1 MVAANV
7 CDPDTLPDRIPNFT
21 QFKIWTLAC
30 RVIGLFQRRASI
42 STKFT
47 LHNFVFGYLFPFN
60 LPSSFNESKFYK
72 WQCWQKKSAK
82 EIQTTQIIQKIDK
95 SWIDTHT
102 YHWLYHFSYDSL
114 THLLSWR
121 WVSLYS
127 VYVKLLSSQPVRWS
141 RTTEGVYFSQREREK
156 NQNCQIEAD
165 RIEESSN
172 GREKGRF
179 GSLKRTH
186 FQGPGVLDSDQSN
199 CYLKN
204 KKNVLDI

>member
-1 MVAANV
+1 MQKRPRISWARYQNGNV
-7 CDPDTLPDRIPNFT
+7 DR
-21 QFKIWTLAC
+21 
-30 RVIGLFQRRASI
+30 R
-42 STKFT
+42 
-47 LHNFVFGYLFPFN
+47 N
-60 LPSSFNESKFYK
+60 LPKKFKPLKLYK
-72 WQCWQKKSAK
+72 
-82 EIQTTQIIQKIDK
+82 KIDK
-95 SWIDTHT
+95 SWIYTHT

-127 VYVKLLSSQPVRWS
+127 VYVKLLSSPPVRWS

-186 FQGPGVLDSDQSN
+186 FQGPGILDNWIHTTLLQQMIMFTDN
-199 CYLKN
+199 NKMDKN
-204 KKNVLDI
+204 

>member
-1 MVAANV
+1 MH
-7 CDPDTLPDRIPNFT
+7 L
-21 QFKIWTLAC
+21 
-30 RVIGLFQRRASI
+30 IGLFQRRASI
-42 STKFT
+42 NTQFT
-47 LHNFVFGYLFPFN
+47 LHNFVFCFHSIYHLHLTSPNYTNGNVDRRN
-60 LPSSFNESKFYK
+60 LPKKFKPLKLYK
-72 WQCWQKKSAK
+72 
-82 EIQTTQIIQKIDK
+82 KIDK

-102 YHWLYHFSYDSL
+102 YHWRYHFSYDSL

-204 KKNVLDI
+204 KNKKMCWTLHRI